1 MKKYR
6 NIYNE
11 IKKGNLYLKKGEQ
24 LTQENIICMDKYG
37 RQAEGDTSFNEI
49 DDNED
54 HGFYKEIINTNTID
68 TDRIFTK
75 GKPIEGKKLGFI
87 QHKKEK
93 NKKKDN

>member
-1 MKKYR
+1 MTQR
-6 NIYNE
+6 I
-11 IKKGNLYLKKGEQ
+11 NLPEKFFKSNL
-24 LTQENIICMDKYG
+24 
-37 RQAEGDTSFNEI
+37 I

-87 QHKKEK
+87 QHKKG
-93 NKKKDN
+93 NKRKSK